1 MKPFML
7 LSHHS
12 DGSIIIQLNVGNLV
26 LDFDF
31 ASSGSERF

>member
-7 LSHHS
+7 LSRHS
-12 DGSIIIQLNVGNLV
+12 DGSITIQLNVGNLV

-31 ASSGSERF
+31 ASFGRERF